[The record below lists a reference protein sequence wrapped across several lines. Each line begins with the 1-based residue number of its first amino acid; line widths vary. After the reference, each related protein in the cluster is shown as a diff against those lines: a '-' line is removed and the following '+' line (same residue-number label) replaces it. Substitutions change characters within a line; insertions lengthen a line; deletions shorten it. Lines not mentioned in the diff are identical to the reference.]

1 MVGSVG
7 GVGGPDVSKT
17 EAIKA
22 SVAWVSSRNR
32 AMAWCFRC
40 VSGVLSVSRCM
51 VPGLIASV
59 LDTWRAHCAVPAPE
73 QGCPRSEAGRGTRRR
88 VRIVVNEGALRQH
101 GAGADP
107 RTGAS
112 SSGTKPTLKAAAPL
126 TARTPAPGLR
136 CEAPRGGATNRASHP
151 RLLKTVNI
159 SPQNRHRG
167 LFTGRGKR
175 SSWLRITL
183 IVSHRSTTSL
193 RGILVLLFMVAVRF
207 LVELV

>member
-1 MVGSVG
+1 MKRHQKNPLRIRKSGRGRTAVLDLEACSWVSMRRSRGGGCFWWGRLV
-7 GVGGPDVSKT
+7 GVGGPDVSTT

-59 LDTWRAHCAVPAPE
+59 LDTWRTHCAVPAPE
-73 QGCPRSEAGRGTRRR
+73 QSCPRSEAGRGTRRR

-112 SSGTKPTLKAAAPL
+112 SSGTKPALKAAAPL

-136 CEAPRGGATNRASHP
+136 CEAPRGVPLCG
-151 RLLKTVNI
+151 V
-159 SPQNRHRG
+159 
-167 LFTGRGKR
+167 
-175 SSWLRITL
+175 SS
-183 IVSHRSTTSL
+183 
-193 RGILVLLFMVAVRF
+193 GCG
-207 LVELV
+207 

>member
-1 MVGSVG
+1 MGLYASFPGGRLLLVGSGG

-22 SVAWVSSRNR
+22 SVAWVSSRNH

-136 CEAPRGGATNRASHP
+136 CEAPRGGRPTAHP
-151 RLLKTVNI
+151 
-159 SPQNRHRG
+159 
-167 LFTGRGKR
+167 
-175 SSWLRITL
+175 TL
-183 IVSHRSTTSL
+183 DS
-193 RGILVLLFMVAVRF
+193 
-207 LVELV
+207 

>member
-1 MVGSVG
+1 
-7 GVGGPDVSKT
+7 
-17 EAIKA
+17 
-22 SVAWVSSRNR
+22 
-32 AMAWCFRC
+32 MAWCFRC
-40 VSGVLSVSRCM
+40 VSGVLSVLRCM

-59 LDTWRAHCAVPAPE
+59 LDTWRTHCAVPAPE

-88 VRIVVNEGALRQH
+88 VRIVVNEGALRQR

-112 SSGTKPTLKAAAPL
+112 SSGTKPALKAAAPL

-159 SPQNRHRG
+159 SPQNRHNLRKH
-167 LFTGRGKR
+167 KR
-175 SSWLRITL
+175 AHEQASSSCAEIDS
-183 IVSHRSTTSL
+183 VPPRSVDLDRAMRSL
-193 RGILVLLFMVAVRF
+193 PERPVRR
-207 LVELV
+207 